1 MCCGLRIIF
10 VHYNSAQLKMFLSDK
25 LHVLNIFLFH
35 LVIFIGSLPLP
46 TPISLLEQ
54 RALVKNDVS
63 VLCEVADLLI
73 QNYDSI
79 LYN

>member
-1 MCCGLRIIF
+1 
-10 VHYNSAQLKMFLSDK
+10 MFLSDK

-46 TPISLLEQ
+46 THISLLEQ
-54 RALVKNDVS
+54 RALVKNAFLVH
-63 VLCEVADLLI
+63 CEVADLLI